1 MHLLVGL
8 SFGRKKTMQVKKK
21 IGTRTS
27 AFGSPGTINHDS
39 TPFYNSKLY
48 EEFRTVEKIE
58 YVENPLSPEFLD
70 KIFNKS
76 SEKMEEQNDN
86 SVHLVVTS
94 PPYNVGKEYDD
105 KAGYHPEERKRRRVS
120 FATVTPSR
128 LCEGSPP
135 FVV

>member
-1 MHLLVGL
+1 LE
-8 SFGRKKTMQVKKK
+8 GRKRCKLRKK

-27 AFGSPGTINHDS
+27 AFGSPGRINHDS

-58 YVENPLSPEFLD
+58 YVENPLPPEFLD

-76 SEKMEEQNDN
+76 FEKTEEQNDN
-86 SVHLVVTS
+86 SVYLVVTS

-105 KAGYHPEERKRRRVS
+105 KENTRCS
-120 FATVTPSR
+120 PS
-128 LCEGSPP
+128 LSP
-135 FVV
+135 